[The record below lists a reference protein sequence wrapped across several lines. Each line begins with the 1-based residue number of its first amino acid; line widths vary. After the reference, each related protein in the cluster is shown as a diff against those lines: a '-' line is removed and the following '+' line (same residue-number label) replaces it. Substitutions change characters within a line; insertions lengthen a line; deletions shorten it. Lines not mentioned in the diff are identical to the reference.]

1 MRKSDE
7 KGEKTGRMRK
17 ETFIKKGEIELDKSW
32 RFFLM
37 LEGLL
42 AVYLLWQLMDNL
54 PFLILLLVGVFLLLI
69 AQKRKESAK
78 TKNLQYILSWFL
90 IVFSLLSLPAV
101 WFMLI
106 LAVLFISLKGLE
118 WSGLSTKQPLY
129 HVKKQLLMIQTKEP
143 LDHSGQ
149 LKKESLFGNRRI
161 GTQVFEWDDI
171 NLLIG
176 GGDTIIDLGNTLLPK
191 RENYIVL
198 RKGIGRTR
206 ILVPTGI
213 GVHLDC
219 NLFAGSVQIS
229 DEKIE
234 MFNQRLSLYS
244 NDFASSSRQI
254 KIIASCLVG
263 EIEVI
268 YI

>member
-1 MRKSDE
+1 M
-7 KGEKTGRMRK
+7 G
-17 ETFIKKGEIELDKSW
+17 KSW

-42 AVYLLWQLMDNL
+42 AIYLLWQLMNNL
-54 PFLILLLVGVFLLLI
+54 PLLMGMLAGLFLLFV
-69 AQKRKESAK
+69 AQKRKGFGGK
-78 TKNLQYILSWFL
+78 GHLFFIISWFL
-90 IVFSLLSLPAV
+90 IVFSLLSLPAI

-118 WSGLSTKQPLY
+118 WAGLTTNQPFSYLKKKLWMITTKQP
-129 HVKKQLLMIQTKEP
+129 E
-143 LDHSGQ
+143 DHSGK
-149 LKKESLFGNRRI
+149 LNKEPLFGNRRI
-161 GTQVFEWDDI
+161 GTNVYEWDNI

-191 RENYIVL
+191 QENYIVL
-198 RKGIGRTR
+198 RKGVGRTR
-206 ILVPTGI
+206 ILVPAGI
-213 GVHLDC
+213 GVYLDC
-219 NLFAGSVQIS
+219 NLLAGSVSIA

-234 MFNQRLSLYS
+234 IFNQRFSVYS

-254 KIIASCLVG
+254 KIIVSCLVG